1 MSEPSSTRPAAGT
14 AGAMLRAA
22 RESQGLHIAAL
33 AAAIKIPQRKLEA
46 LEADRFDELPDATF
60 TRALAMTI
68 CRALKIDAAPILAQ
82 LPQSGAAAL
91 ADVAGG
97 LNAPFRDRGGRA
109 DPGHTGLAR
118 HPLVWAAALVL
129 VAAAVLFL
137 SPPLW
142 WQSLLSGPAPAATTT
157 VPIEIAPAAS
167 AAAAEPEVA
176 ASGADAGA
184 AMAAADAASEPVVEV
199 VHSVPAAEA
208 GASAAADGPAGLV
221 VLRASEASW
230 VEAIDAS
237 GEVLVRRVLLPGENL
252 GLDGKLPM
260 KLKIGNAAVT
270 ELRFRGQGVDLGPS
284 TRDNIARLELN

>member
-1 MSEPSSTRPAAGT
+1 MSEPGSAVPAVGS

-22 RESQGLHIAAL
+22 REGQGLHIAAL

-60 TRALAMTI
+60 TRALAMTV
-68 CRALKIDAAPILAQ
+68 CRALKIDAAPVLAQ
-82 LPQSGAAAL
+82 LPQSDAAAL

-109 DPGHTGLAR
+109 DAGQPGLLR
-118 HPLVWAAALVL
+118 HPLVWAAVLVL

-137 SPPLW
+137 APPRW
-142 WQSLLSGPAPAATTT
+142 WQSLFAGSPPSATTT

-167 AAAAEPEVA
+167 GAAAEPA
-176 ASGADAGA
+176 LPASAADAA
-184 AMAAADAASEPVVEV
+184 VAAADAASEPAVEV
-199 VHSVPAAEA
+199 VHLVPAFEA
-208 GASAAADGPAGLV
+208 GASAAVDGPAGLV

-230 VEAIDAS
+230 VEAIDA
-237 GEVLVRRVLLPGENL
+237 GGQVLVRRVLQPGENL
-252 GLDGKLPM
+252 GLDGSLP
-260 KLKIGNAAVT
+260 LRLRIGNAAVT
-270 ELRFRGQGVDLGPS
+270 ELRFRGQSVDLGPS

>member
-1 MSEPSSTRPAAGT
+1 MSEPGSAVPAVGS

-22 RESQGLHIAAL
+22 REGQGLHIAAL

-60 TRALAMTI
+60 TRALAMTV
-68 CRALKIDAAPILAQ
+68 CRALKIDAAPVLAQ

-97 LNAPFRDRGGRA
+97 LNAPFRDRAGRTDA
-109 DPGHTGLAR
+109 GQPGLLR
-118 HPLVWAAALVL
+118 HPLVWAAVLVL
-129 VAAAVLFL
+129 VAAAALFL
-137 SPPLW
+137 APPQW
-142 WQSLLSGPAPAATTT
+142 WQSLLSGSPPAATTT

-167 AAAAEPEVA
+167 AAAAEPALPAGTEEA
-176 ASGADAGA
+176 AV
-184 AMAAADAASEPVVEV
+184 AAADAASEPAVEV
-199 VHSVPAAEA
+199 VHSVPAVEA

-230 VEAIDAS
+230 VEALDA
-237 GEVLVRRVLLPGENL
+237 GGQVLVRRVLQPGENL
-252 GLDGKLPM
+252 GLDGSLPM

-270 ELRFRGQGVDLGPS
+270 ELQFRGKNVDLGPS
-284 TRDNIARLELN
+284 TRDNIARVELK